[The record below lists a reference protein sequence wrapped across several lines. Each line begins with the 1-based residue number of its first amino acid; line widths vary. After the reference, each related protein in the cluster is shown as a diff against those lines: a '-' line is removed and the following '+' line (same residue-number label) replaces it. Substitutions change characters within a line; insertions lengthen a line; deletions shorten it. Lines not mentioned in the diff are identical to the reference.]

1 MTWIDWTIILLANGA
16 IIAFGFFVS
25 GRRIDRREWFVGNR
39 SLPWYVV
46 GLSVFATSADNS
58 DFVSVAGM
66 TYSEGIHVVTLYT
79 VGSAVS
85 MVLVAFFVVPVM
97 YRAGLYTNAEYLERR
112 FGPATRLISVLV
124 QVQYRTLLMGLM
136 IWSMFLLLRELTDL
150 SSGATWILLGSLAL
164 LSWGYTAVGGL
175 RAVVFT
181 DALQCLLI
189 LAAAAIVFC
198 SAWAASGGWD
208 SVVEKFDVMAQ
219 GENADETSPVTMA
232 QGRLTHIGGYRGASG
247 HTDSWVIGLAW
258 IITACG
264 YWIVNHSQT
273 MRLFGCR
280 SVWDVQM
287 ATVMGTGITMAVG
300 VPVAMLGVM
309 GRALEGQ
316 LARSDEIYPL
326 LIDRFVTGW
335 GMKGLVVAGIVAAAI
350 STFDSLTS
358 SLSALFTHDVYAR
371 WWAPDR
377 SERHY
382 VWVGRL
388 SALGLLVLAFACV
401 PFIASKPLMLQ
412 AFRTV
417 ISVLVPPLLT
427 IYLVGTLTKA
437 PRRCG
442 LAGIGAGGS
451 YGIVAFLDRELL
463 DAAWLPDW
471 FTGQWPAFGW
481 SVAITAAMCLLLSVG
496 SDRSQHRRPLSI
508 DSVAVDSTQ
517 EHPFAGVVPIWA
529 GPRLYAG
536 ALVVVAA
543 LTFVGLV

>member
-1 MTWIDWTIILLANGA
+1 MTWIDWTIILLTNGA

-25 GRRIDRREWFVGNR
+25 GHRIDRREWFVGNR

-46 GLSVFATSADNS
+46 GLSMVATSADNS

-66 TYSEGIHVVTLYT
+66 TYSEGIHVLTLYT

-112 FGPATRLISVLV
+112 FGSVTRLISVLV
-124 QVQYRTLLMGLM
+124 QMQYRTLLMGLM

-150 SSGATWILLGSLAL
+150 SSMATWILLGSLAF

-175 RAVVFT
+175 RAVVLT
-181 DALQCLLI
+181 DALQCFLI
-189 LAAAAIVFC
+189 LAAAVIVFW
-198 SAWAASGGWD
+198 SVWVVSGGWD
-208 SVVEKFDVMAQ
+208 AVAEEFDVPGA
-219 GENADETSPVTMA
+219 
-232 QGRLTHIGGYRGASG
+232 GRLTHIGGYRGASG
-247 HTDSWVIGLAW
+247 DTPSWVIGLAW
-258 IITACG
+258 IITGCG

-300 VPVAMLGVM
+300 VAVAMLGVM

-316 LARSDEIYPL
+316 LDRSDEIYPL
-326 LIDRFVTGW
+326 LIDRFVTGA
-335 GMKGLVVAGIVAAAI
+335 GGGSGYGLKGLVVAGIVAAAI

-401 PFIASKPLMLQ
+401 PFIASKPSMLQ

-427 IYLVGTLTKA
+427 VYLVGVLTNA

-442 LAGIGAGGS
+442 LGGIVAGSS
-451 YGIVAFLDRELL
+451 YGIVAFLDRELWN
-463 DAAWLPDW
+463 AAWLPDW

-481 SVAITAAMCLLLSVG
+481 SVAITAAMCLLLSLKSG
-496 SDRSQHRRPLSI
+496 LQRRRLAGPGPELSL
-508 DSVAVDSTQ
+508 DSAAVDSAQ
-517 EHPFAGVVPIWA
+517 EHPFPGAVPVWA
-529 GPRLYAG
+529 NPWFYA
-536 ALVVVAA
+536 AAVVVVAA
-543 LTFVGLV
+543 LTFFSFV